1 MTPTRPPAKTAPG
14 KAASARRPTRHR
26 RLWLIL
32 AVVLGLPA
40 LIATAMLGYTYAR
53 FSSLIDSRLH
63 GQRERVLPRVYGR
76 PMELR
81 RGQALGERQ
90 LVDRLND
97 LGYAERP
104 RPEKP
109 GEFAVSDNTV
119 TLRPRSGAGAGKAFR
134 ATFHKPLAL
143 KPGAS
148 PPPGGLDRLERLDVV
163 GGAPRESVTLEAPLL
178 TSLMSGDREKRRQVR
193 LGQIPPH
200 VVNAVLSIED
210 RRFYEHPGVDPIR
223 MVGALVTNVAGD
235 KPYLVGGSTITQQ
248 LVRNIFL
255 ADVMAKPLERSRSSL
270 IPALPSLESWR
281 RKLTEQFMALV
292 LERRASKDDILEFYL
307 NEVYLGQRGSFAIHG
322 VAEGARLFFGK
333 DVANLTLA
341 EAATI
346 AGVIQSP
353 YNLSPFAAPQRA
365 RDRRNVVLKEM
376 VEARRVTAKAAE
388 TASQEPLTVV
398 PRALDA
404 EAPYFVDMIGQQ
416 LAEQFP
422 NIMRTSGRIDV
433 YTTLDLHLERLAQDA
448 VREGLAQVEA
458 LFRRKRKEPAQAAL
472 LAIDPRTGEI
482 LAWVGGRSYNQSQY
496 NRVITARRQPGSVFK
511 PFVYLAAFDKAAD
524 DGRRDLTPATVVV
537 DEPTTFWFEDQPYE
551 PKNYEDAYDGPVT
564 LRHALARSKNSA
576 TVKVAEMVGYDTV
589 AALVKRLGTS
599 MAPKPYPS
607 IALGSFEATPFDMA
621 SAYTVFPNLGQVR
634 PLHAIHQINVDDR
647 QAAKP
652 AWPAPRTVTRPETA
666 FLVANMMRSVINEGT
681 AASVRGAGFALD
693 AAGKTGTTND
703 LRDAWFVG
711 FTPELLTVVWV
722 GFDDNTALGLS
733 GAQAALPIWTT
744 FMMRALAGRPNVPLP
759 QPEMLV
765 WVEIDRDNGRLA
777 LPGCPRVIAEAF
789 LPGTE
794 PTDTCEL
801 HRR

>member
-1 MTPTRPPAKTAPG
+1 VTPKRPPAKTGPAKRPG
-14 KAASARRPTRHR
+14 RRR
-26 RLWLIL
+26 RWWLVL
-32 AVVLGLPA
+32 VVVFGLPA

-53 FSSLIDSRLH
+53 FSSLIDARLH
-63 GQRERVLPRVYGR
+63 GQRERVPPRIYGR

-81 RGQALGERQ
+81 RGQALSGRQ

-109 GEFAVSDNTV
+109 GEFTVAENTV
-119 TLRPRSGAGAGKAFR
+119 SFRPRSGDASGKLIR
-134 ATFHKPLAL
+134 ATFNTPPAL
-143 KPGAS
+143 KPGTA
-148 PPPGGLDRLERLDVV
+148 PPPAGINRLERLDVV
-163 GGAPRESVTLEAPLL
+163 GGRGRDGVRLETPLL
-178 TSLMSGDREKRRQVR
+178 TSLMTGDREKRRQVR
-193 LGQIPPH
+193 LRQIPPH
-200 VVNAVLSIED
+200 VVYAVLAIED
-210 RRFYEHPGVDPIR
+210 RRFYEHPGIDPIR
-223 MVGALVTNVAGD
+223 MVGALITNVAGD

-248 LVRNIFL
+248 LIKNIFL
-255 ADVMAKPLERSRSSL
+255 TAVLANPLEKSM
-270 IPALPSLESWR
+270 R

-292 LERRASKDDILEFYL
+292 LERRASKDEILEFYL

-333 DVANLTLA
+333 DVTNLTLA
-341 EAATI
+341 EAAAV
-346 AGVIQSP
+346 AGVIHSP
-353 YNLSPFAAPQRA
+353 YNLSPFTAPERA
-365 RDRRNVVLKEM
+365 RDRRNVVLREM
-376 VEARRVTAKAAE
+376 AQARFVTAEAAE
-388 TASQEPLTVV
+388 AASQEPLTIV

-422 NIMRTSGRIDV
+422 NIMRTSQRIDV

-448 VREGLAQVEA
+448 VREGLVQVDA
-458 LFRRKRKEPAQAAL
+458 LLKRKRKEPAQAAL
-472 LAIDPRTGEI
+472 IAIDPRTGEI

-496 NRVITARRQPGSVFK
+496 NRVLTARRQPGSVFK
-511 PFVYLAAFDKAAD
+511 PFVYLAAFEKAAD

-537 DEPTTFWFEDQPYE
+537 DEQTTFWFEDQPYE

-576 TVKVAEMVGYDTV
+576 TVKVAEMVGFDTV

-621 SAYTVFPNLGQVR
+621 TAYTVFPNLGQLR
-634 PLHAIHQINVDDR
+634 PLHAIQQINVDDK

-652 AWPAPRTVTRPETA
+652 PWPAPRTVTRPETA

-681 AASVRGAGFALD
+681 AASVRGAGFTFD

-711 FTPELLTVVWV
+711 FTPELLTAVWV

-744 FMMRALAGRPNVPLP
+744 FMMRALAGRADVPLA

-765 WVEIDRDNGRLA
+765 FVDIDRDNGRLA
-777 LPGCPRVIAEAF
+777 RPGCPRILREAF

-794 PTDTCEL
+794 PTEACEL
-801 HRR
+801 HKY